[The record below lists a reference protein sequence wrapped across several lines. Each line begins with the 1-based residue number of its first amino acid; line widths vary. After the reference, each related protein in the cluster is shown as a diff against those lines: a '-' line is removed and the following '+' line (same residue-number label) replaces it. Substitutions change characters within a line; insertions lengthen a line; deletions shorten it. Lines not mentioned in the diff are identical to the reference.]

1 MLSSSTAR
9 HFDVLNVATF
19 VTCVTRSTQILP
31 QHHTSVFSKSVH
43 WEYYVTLIV
52 LYKTHIIVPV
62 KSISS
67 VIVIKSDGFVSSLV
81 LSSRGGGGALSRGSK
96 LLRM

>member
-1 MLSSSTAR
+1 M
-9 HFDVLNVATF
+9 
-19 VTCVTRSTQILP
+19 
-31 QHHTSVFSKSVH
+31 
-43 WEYYVTLIV
+43 

-81 LSSRGGGGALSRGSK
+81 LSSRGRGGGVVSREQTAPHVINIIWLGFDPLPRLLLWRNSKSLSVSDG
-96 LLRM
+96 